1 MTLEKI
7 LEEALNDVVGEEDEE
22 TTPLWND
29 TFRVIDISSRYFGA
43 YFIGI
48 DNGEVVA
55 HGCRPKVI
63 NEMLDRR

>member
-22 TTPLWND
+22 TTPLWSED
-29 TFRVIDISSRYFGA
+29 FKIVDISSRYFGEC
-43 YFIGI
+43 FMG
-48 DNGEVVA
+48 VVNDKVVS
-55 HGCRPKVI
+55 HGCRAKVI